1 MEVPQDL
8 QRRFSELGGYERQAD
23 AYNTATIRVV
33 AHYTAPGLGDRA
45 VWDFYILD
53 YLPGTDSYLAVVH
66 GWSTEMALVP
76 LRALERGDEHLY
88 GPATRDPEWTECSYA
103 ELKEQ
108 IGHLQ

>member
-1 MEVPQDL
+1 MKVPQDL

-23 AYNTATIRVV
+23 STDTNAIRVV
-33 AHYTAPGLGDRA
+33 AHYTAAGRGDRA

-53 YLPGTDSYLAVVH
+53 YLPHLESYLAIVRE
-66 GWSTEMALVP
+66 WSTEMGLVP
-76 LRALERGDEHLY
+76 LWDLKHGNGYYD
-88 GPATRDPEWTECSYA
+88 PATRDPEWTECSYA